1 MLSVFLTQNGGM
13 LGPIV
18 SLFGWILNGIY
29 EFLQLL
35 NIENVAT
42 VIILFTFITRGLMTP
57 LNIKQ
62 QKSAKLSSKMNPEIS
77 KINAK
82 YKGKKDEVS
91 MRKMQLETQAVYQ
104 KYGANPASGC
114 LPMLINLAMMYAL
127 YRVVYNIPAYIN
139 DINALYANIANAITG
154 VEGYKDILV
163 GFATEASIQLPK
175 LPEAEQGIISV
186 NHIIDILAKFKTTH
200 WEELT
205 GSFPAISSIIG
216 ENAQHIMRVNRFI
229 GGLNILESPGLK
241 FPAIIIPVLAGVL
254 QFIQTKQITASSS
267 APTDDENPMAKS
279 MKSMNMVMPIMSV
292 FIGMSFPIGVG
303 LYWVAGS
310 AFAILQQFII
320 NKQMDKVDVDTLIAN
335 NLEKQ
340 KQKKIKKGIDPNAT
354 MEDLA
359 KRSTRGIDVNEL
371 EDKKGNSTKDF
382 ANAVKKNYEPSNYKK
397 SDVSHK
403 AGSIAAN
410 ANLLKNKNHDKGD
423 K

>member
-1 MLSVFLTQNGGM
+1 
-13 LGPIV
+13 
-18 SLFGWILNGIY
+18 
-29 EFLQLL
+29 
-35 NIENVAT
+35 
-42 VIILFTFITRGLMTP
+42 
-57 LNIKQ
+57 
-62 QKSAKLSSKMNPEIS
+62 
-77 KINAK
+77 
-82 YKGKKDEVS
+82 
-91 MRKMQLETQAVYQ
+91 
-104 KYGANPASGC
+104 
-114 LPMLINLAMMYAL
+114 
-127 YRVVYNIPAYIN
+127 
-139 DINALYANIANAITG
+139 
-154 VEGYKDILV
+154 
-163 GFATEASIQLPK
+163 
-175 LPEAEQGIISV
+175 
-186 NHIIDILAKFKTTH
+186 
-200 WEELT
+200 
-205 GSFPAISSIIG
+205 
-216 ENAQHIMRVNRFI
+216 MRVNRFI

-241 FPAIIIPVLAGVL
+241 FPAIIIPILAGVL
-254 QFIQTKQITASSS
+254 QFIQTKQITASTS

-279 MKSMNMVMPIMSV
+279 MKSMNMIMPIMSV

-359 KRSTRGIDVNEL
+359 KRSTRGIDVNAL
-371 EDKKGNSTKDF
+371 EDKKGNSTKDY